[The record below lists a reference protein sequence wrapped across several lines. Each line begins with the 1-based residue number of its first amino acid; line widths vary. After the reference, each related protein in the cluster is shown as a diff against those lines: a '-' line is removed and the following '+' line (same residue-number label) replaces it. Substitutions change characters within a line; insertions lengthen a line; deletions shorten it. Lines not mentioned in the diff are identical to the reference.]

1 MDREDPMD
9 MEDPILLSGPII
21 LAKIGAKQAS
31 HSGRGIIEVLD
42 VIKIFEDAGI
52 LCCCIV
58 GAHPL
63 LYYGA
68 KVVPMVSTAINLT
81 KTRTLK
87 LNRIGISAYQTIA
100 SIQQRTCSSQNH

>member
-9 MEDPILLSGPII
+9 VEDPILLLGPII
-21 LAKIGAKQAS
+21 LAKVGAKQAS

-52 LCCCIV
+52 CCCIV

-68 KVVPMVSTAINLT
+68 KVVPVVGTAINLT
-81 KTRTLK
+81 KTWTLN
-87 LNRIGISAYQTIA
+87 LNRIGISVYQTIA
-100 SIQQRTCSSQNH
+100 LIKQRPCSSQNH